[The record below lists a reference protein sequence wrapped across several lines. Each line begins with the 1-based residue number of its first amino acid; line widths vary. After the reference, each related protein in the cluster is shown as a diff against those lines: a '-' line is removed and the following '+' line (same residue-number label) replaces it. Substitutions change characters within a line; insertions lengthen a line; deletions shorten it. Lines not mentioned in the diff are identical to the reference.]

1 MDLSPYVVEWMNL
14 FLRWFHVFAGILWIG
29 STYFFTWLDGRL
41 TEEEAETKDGKPAQ
55 VWMVHS
61 GGFFVVEKQ
70 KNAKLFP
77 KRLHWF
83 RLEAAF
89 KWLSGILLLGLVLY
103 KGQPL
108 GDPDLSEVEQFPT
121 IALGV

>member
-61 GGFFVVEKQ
+61 GGFFVLGKQ
-70 KNAKLFP
+70 KTSTLLP
-77 KRLHWF
+77 KRFDLF
-83 RLEAAF
+83 RWGTAF
-89 KWLSGILLLGLVLY
+89 SWLSGVPLLGLVFLQG
-103 KGQPL
+103 KRL
-108 GDPDLSEVEQFPT
+108 
-121 IALGV
+121 